1 MTEAGIDSTMFR
13 DLYVALGEP
22 LDGDAWGMRLYQ
34 KPFVQWLWLGPV
46 LMALGGVL
54 AAFDRRYRVVAR
66 REAVSTDDLTR
77 SPTAGG
83 APLVSQ

>member
-1 MTEAGIDSTMFR
+1 
-13 DLYVALGEP
+13 
-22 LDGDAWGMRLYQ
+22 
-34 KPFVQWLWLGPV
+34 

-54 AAFDRRYRVVAR
+54 AASDRRYRVVAR
-66 REAVSTDDLTR
+66 REAVPTDDPMR

>member
-1 MTEAGIDSTMFR
+1 
-13 DLYVALGEP
+13 
-22 LDGDAWGMRLYQ
+22 
-34 KPFVQWLWLGPV
+34 VQWLWLGPV

-54 AAFDRRYRVVAR
+54 AASDRRYRVVAR